1 MNGNQNSRNQKFIF
15 YPKLKIIPPRCI
27 KYFSPLSVNFKI
39 LFYAVLVSAMVFL
52 ICSVMSFVVTLIPDA
67 TAVIFLFGGIP
78 IFVGIIFNVQS
89 SIIIEIFPTY
99 IR

>member
-1 MNGNQNSRNQKFIF
+1 MNHELFTLFIKISYLDFCYQETLLMINKFN
-15 YPKLKIIPPRCI
+15 
-27 KYFSPLSVNFKI
+27 VKI
-39 LFYAVLVSAMVFL
+39 LFYAVLFSAMVFL
-52 ICSVMSFVVTLIPDA
+52 ICSVMSFVVTLIPDD
-67 TAVIFLFGGIP
+67 TAVIVLFGGIP

>member
-1 MNGNQNSRNQKFIF
+1 MINKLNVDISHIF
-15 YPKLKIIPPRCI
+15 LV
-27 KYFSPLSVNFKI
+27 L
-39 LFYAVLVSAMVFL
+39 AVVFL
-52 ICSVMSFVVTLIPDA
+52 ICSVMSFALPFIPDA
-67 TAVIFLFGGIP
+67 NAVIVLFGAIP